1 MPLRPRSFLPTIFL
15 ILLAAFL
22 ADFGNLLTET
32 LAPPKTHHAQR
43 PRGAARSGDDGG
55 FSITLSSPREPY
67 LLGPQSIAIDPTVP
81 SGDAIDQVDI
91 FVDGRLVFTDR
102 QPPYAYDTDFGET
115 IRQHVIVASA
125 VTRVGRRA
133 KVSFVSRSGDL
144 TETASRPVTIL
155 PAIVRDATGHPVDDL
170 SVSDFTLFEN
180 GTRQRIVHF
189 DNRPAPAS
197 IAVLLA
203 DGGASDAERQQLL
216 EAAVAFTG
224 RLPVY
229 QALAVVDTS
238 APPAREAQA
247 GRGPKSKTGA
257 VTNTAKGAD
266 APPAGAKTLEFS
278 YGREAFLK
286 RLDQAATAITARAR
300 PLGEAI
306 QAAVEGLKARG
317 DRRVLLLLLAGPQA
331 SDDPSL
337 PAALEGVKKAQV
349 TLQVLALGE
358 MGDAEPYAGLSGTA
372 GETGGEMV
380 TAPDAVKVEGAC
392 HALTESLLH
401 QYLIGY
407 LPEARDKTGWR
418 AIELR
423 VRKPDLKIQA
433 RKGYS
438 LD

>member
-1 MPLRPRSFLPTIFL
+1 MLLRPRGILPTIFFV
-15 ILLAAFL
+15 LLVAFL

-43 PRGAARSGDDGG
+43 PRDAARSGDDGG

-102 QPPYAYDTDFGET
+102 QPPYQYDTDFGET

-125 VTRVGRRA
+125 VTRAGRRA

-144 TETASRPVTIL
+144 SETAARPVTIL
-155 PAIVRDATGHPVDDL
+155 PAIVRDAAGHPVDDL
-170 SVSDFTLFEN
+170 SVSDFTLLEN

-203 DGGASDAERQQLL
+203 DAGGSDAERQSLL
-216 EAAVAFTG
+216 GAAVAFTG

-238 APPAREAQA
+238 AAPAREAQA
-247 GRGPKSKTGA
+247 AHGSKSKSA
-257 VTNTAKGAD
+257 PAASVAKGAD
-266 APPAGAKTLEFS
+266 AAPAAVRTLEFS
-278 YGREAFLK
+278 YGREPFLK
-286 RLDQAATAITARAR
+286 RLDQAATSISARAR
-300 PLGEAI
+300 PLGESI
-306 QAAVEGLKARG
+306 EMAVEGLKARG

-331 SDDPSL
+331 SDDASL
-337 PAALEGVKKAQV
+337 SAALESVKRAQV
-349 TLQVLALGE
+349 NLQVIALGE
-358 MGDAEPYAGLSGTA
+358 TGDAEPYAGLSGAA
-372 GETGGEMV
+372 GESGGEMV
-380 TAPDAVKVEGAC
+380 VAPDATKVEGAC
-392 HALTESLLH
+392 HALTEALLH

-407 LPEARDKTGWR
+407 LPEAREKAGWR

-423 VRKPDLKIQA
+423 VSKPDLKVQA